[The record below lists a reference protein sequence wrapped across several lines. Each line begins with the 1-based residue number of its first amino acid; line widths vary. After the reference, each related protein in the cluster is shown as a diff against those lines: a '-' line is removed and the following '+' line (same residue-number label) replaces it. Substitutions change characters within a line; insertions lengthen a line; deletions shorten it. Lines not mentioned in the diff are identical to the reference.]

1 MPETIL
7 SRLQRYDFRRIP
19 FKTIVARLT
28 DLCAREKIEAEEGA
42 LRLLAREAGG
52 SMRDAERMLETAI
65 AVSGG
70 RVAEAE
76 VAATLGVAS
85 RTTVYATIEAILGKD
100 AAAALAKVRELH
112 ARGANLESL
121 GRDLLEALR
130 NLAIAKL
137 PAGADTPLSDLP
149 DHEAAEIRRLAD
161 GASSR
166 DLMRLFR
173 LMAETQEELLRSPYP
188 DLIIEMAMVRMATLA
203 PVIDADE
210 LMRAI
215 GAAEAA
221 PGPGSLD
228 VRSGGAPPGGE
239 APGARRLKVE
249 GEVKAQAPR
258 KAAGGDQSRYDQS
271 RQAQPRSASAAGS
284 LGAGPAIASP
294 EVSPAGDLPELRDY
308 VRSRRAALAGFMEQG
323 ALLSLDGDILRV
335 APRSDIYVRYL
346 KDNLG
351 VLAELA
357 SAMYGRPI
365 QASMSA
371 NGGEVFAPA
380 AAGLATPPA
389 PAGPETAAPPARE
402 AAPAGVSRPDGAA
415 RIEARQALYDDP
427 LVRRIFD
434 ELGAR
439 LVEVRDT
446 PNAAAA
452 RTASDPKKS

>member
-1 MPETIL
+1 M
-7 SRLQRYDFRRIP
+7 
-19 FKTIVARLT
+19 
-28 DLCAREKIEAEEGA
+28 
-42 LRLLAREAGG
+42 
-52 SMRDAERMLETAI
+52 
-65 AVSGG
+65 
-70 RVAEAE
+70 
-76 VAATLGVAS
+76 AATLGVAS

-100 AAAALAKVRELH
+100 AASALAKVRELH

-130 NLAIAKL
+130 NLAIAKI
-137 PAGADTPLSDLP
+137 PAAGADTPLSDLP

-188 DLIIEMAMVRMATLA
+188 DLIIEMAIVRMATLA

-215 GAAEAA
+215 GAAEAS
-221 PGPGSLD
+221 PGPGSRG
-228 VRSGGAPPGGE
+228 VPPAGAPPGGE
-239 APGARRLKVE
+239 APASRRLKVE

-258 KAAGGDQSRYDQS
+258 KAADGDQSQS
-271 RQAQPRSASAAGS
+271 RYAQPRSASAAGG
-284 LGAGPAIASP
+284 LGAGVAIASP
-294 EVSPAGDLPELRDY
+294 EVAPAGDLPDLRDY

-371 NGGEVFAPA
+371 NGGGVSAPA
-380 AAGLATPPA
+380 AAGLASAPA
-389 PAGPETAAPPARE
+389 SAGPETAAPPSRE
-402 AAPAGVSRPDGAA
+402 ATPAGASRPDGAA
-415 RIEARQALYDDP
+415 RNEARQALYADP

-446 PNAAAA
+446 PNAVAA
-452 RTASDPKKS
+452 RTAPDPKKN

>member
-100 AAAALAKVRELH
+100 AASALAKVRELH

-130 NLAIAKL
+130 NLAIAKI
-137 PAGADTPLSDLP
+137 PSAGADTPLSDLP

-161 GASSR
+161 GAGSR

-188 DLIIEMAMVRMATLA
+188 DLIIEMAIVRMATLA

-221 PGPGSLD
+221 PASRGVP
-228 VRSGGAPPGGE
+228 SGGAPPGGE
-239 APGARRLKVE
+239 APAARRLKVE

-258 KAAGGDQSRYDQS
+258 KAADGDQSRY
-271 RQAQPRSASAAGS
+271 AQPSASS
-284 LGAGPAIASP
+284 LGAGVAIASP
-294 EVSPAGDLPELRDY
+294 EVSPASDLPDLRDY

-335 APRSDIYVRYL
+335 APRSDIYLRYL

-365 QASMSA
+365 QASMTA
-371 NGGEVFAPA
+371 NGGGVSAPA
-380 AAGLATPPA
+380 AAGLANPPA
-389 PAGPETAAPPARE
+389 PAGPETAAPSSRE
-402 AAPAGVSRPDGAA
+402 GTPAGASRPDAAA
-415 RIEARQALYDDP
+415 RSEARQALYADP

-446 PNAAAA
+446 PNAGAPRAAP
-452 RTASDPKKS
+452 DPKKN